1 MNKRKGLYRFI
12 VILICIFA
20 STSQQVVSA
29 EAWTLRSCI
38 EYARQHNIQVQ
49 KSQVTAA
56 SYQADLLQSKAAFFP
71 SLNGSVSQQFSNA
84 QVLKSNGDYSYS
96 GTLSGSYTLNASLTV
111 YNGGR
116 NKIAVK
122 QAGMKKTAQDLATQQ
137 QQNSIELSITEA
149 YLQILYYR
157 ESIKNN
163 QNLVATSQAE
173 LEQAQK
179 LLDAGNTTRSDYAQV
194 EAQYSSAKYNLVTA
208 QNSLDS
214 YLLQLKQLLE
224 LDSSAD
230 FEVASP
236 EISDE
241 QVLQIVPS
249 KEDVYRTALGIM
261 PEVENSKMG
270 ISIAKLSKRTA
281 KAGYLPTIAFNASI
295 GSSNVYNHS
304 PSLFTQMNR
313 NFGQTIGVTLSIP
326 IFDNRQNKSNVQRA
340 DLDIRTSELELLDT
354 QKTLLKTIEG
364 LYQDVVSAQSKYQA
378 AKDKVKST
386 QLSYRLVE
394 DQYKLGATNAV
405 TLTTQKNNYSNALQ
419 ELLQAKYTAVLSL
432 KLLSFYQ
439 GQPISL

>member
-1 MNKRKGLYRFI
+1 MIRRKGLYHCMACFI
-12 VILICIFA
+12 CAFA
-20 STSQQVVSA
+20 FVLQHVSSA
-29 EAWTLRSCI
+29 ETWTLRGCI
-38 EYARQHNIQVQ
+38 DYARQHNIQVR
-49 KSQVTAA
+49 KSQVATE
-56 SYQADLLQSKAAFFP
+56 SYQVDISQSKAAFFP
-71 SLNGSVSQQFSNA
+71 SLSGSVSQQFSNA
-84 QVLKSNGDYSYS
+84 QVLKGNGDYSYS
-96 GTLSGSYTLNASLTV
+96 GTLSGSYSLSASLTV

-116 NKIAVK
+116 NKMAVK

-179 LLDAGNTTRSDYAQV
+179 LLDAGNSTRSDYAQV

-214 YLLQLKQLLE
+214 YILQLKQLLE
-224 LDSSAD
+224 LDPSAD

-236 EISDE
+236 EVSDE

-249 KEDVYRTALGIM
+249 KEDVYRTALAIM

-270 ISIAKLSKRTA
+270 ISIAKLTKQTA
-281 KAGYLPTIAFNASI
+281 KAGYLPTVALNASI

-304 PSLFTQMNR
+304 PSFLTQMNR
-313 NFGQTIGVTLSIP
+313 NFGQAIGVTLSIP
-326 IFDNRQNKSNVQRA
+326 ILDNRQNKSNVQKA

-364 LYQDVVSAQSKYQA
+364 LYQDVVSAQSKFQA

-386 QLSYRLVE
+386 QLSYQLVE

-419 ELLQAKYTAVLSL
+419 ELLQAKYTAILSL
-432 KLLSFYQ
+432 KLLNFYQ
-439 GQPISL
+439 GQAISL